1 MSRTL
6 NLDKSEALDS
16 SVRKKD
22 DILCRSL
29 RSFKKRG
36 SHLNIKNLDIKD
48 IKKQLRKRKRSD
60 QQDSATNMEIKE
72 PTTKKICPVSSMTVS
87 ADASPDVAKKGI
99 LVQRSVSLR
108 SSLTV
113 KDSDFAKRYRLLPTP
128 TKHRPSKS
136 WSETVSSNGISTTL
150 SQTEIKRQEAIYEVC
165 TGEENVVADLKM
177 IKEVYYAP
185 MYKLKL
191 MNEYEFMKIFGCL
204 EVLLALHQDLH
215 AKLKNARSSDGT
227 TDSIGDIMLNWFPG
241 LRCYA
246 RYCANQFE
254 AKTILDEKLRQG
266 GSVADFLQRCRD
278 SPFSRKLDLWS
289 FLDSPRSRLVKYPL
303 MLRSIQKY
311 TPKEHSDWRKLERA
325 ICRLQDII
333 EEVDRKTG
341 EAKVVWFT
349 AVLLFF
355 FIVLSVRV
363 RKFFLPV
370 CLQFFNQDV
379 FVLQCQDVLSRI
391 VFLDDRQMCP
401 HVFKSKKL
409 LCNGTL
415 RNKHGTKLHVFL
427 SETVFLLT
435 RPATR
440 QDRASYQVFTQPIPV
455 ENLLVEDLSD
465 GDVRMGGSFKTAIS
479 RLGTA
484 KHVFRVSSTDAENG
498 QSHTL
503 QAPTEQEKK
512 QWLNAI
518 RSVIPCPEN
527 YKTYL

>member
-1 MSRTL
+1 MSRSGQISKQKGIYNDKACLKVQMSRTL
-6 NLDKSEALDS
+6 NSEKSDKLNSSIRRKSESLQ
-16 SVRKKD
+16 
-22 DILCRSL
+22 RSL
-29 RSFKKRG
+29 RSLKKRG
-36 SHLNIKNLDIKD
+36 SNLNIKNLDIKD
-48 IKKQLRKRKRSD
+48 IKKQFRKRKRND
-60 QQDSATNMEIKE
+60 QQEGAQNMEIKE
-72 PTTKKICPVSSMTVS
+72 PTTKKICAVSNVS
-87 ADASPDVAKKGI
+87 NMPTLADSSRSPDPTKKGI

-113 KDSDFAKRYRLLPTP
+113 KDSDFAKRYKLLPTP

-136 WSETVSSNGISTTL
+136 WSDTVSNNGISETL

-165 TGEENVVADLKM
+165 SGEGNVVADLKL

-204 EVLLALHQDLH
+204 EVLMALHQDLH
-215 AKLKNARSSDGT
+215 TKLKNARSSNGT
-227 TDSIGDIMLNWFPG
+227 TDNIGDIMLNWFPG

-246 RYCANQFE
+246 RYCANQVE

-311 TPKEHSDWRKLERA
+311 TPKDHSDWRKLDLA
-325 ICRLQDII
+325 IRRLQDII
-333 EEVDRKTG
+333 EEVDRKNRRS
-341 EAKVVWFT
+341 K
-349 AVLLFF
+349 
-355 FIVLSVRV
+355 
-363 RKFFLPV
+363 
-370 CLQFFNQDV
+370 
-379 FVLQCQDVLSRI
+379 DVLSRI

-401 HVFKSKKL
+401 HVFKSRKL

-440 QDRASYQVFTQPIPV
+440 QEKASYQVFMQPIPV
-455 ENLLVEDLSD
+455 ECLMVEDLPD

-484 KHVFRVSSTDAENG
+484 KHVFRVSSTDTING

-503 QAPTEQEKK
+503 QAPTDQDKK

-518 RSVIPCPEN
+518 RSVIPCSEN

>member
-1 MSRTL
+1 MELRSGQIGKQSRINEDEACLKTQMS
-6 NLDKSEALDS
+6 KSFNSSTKEKLDS
-16 SVRKKD
+16 SVTGRRKSS
-22 DILCRSL
+22 LERSL
-29 RSFKKRG
+29 RSLKIRGG
-36 SHLNIKNLDIKD
+36 SHLNLKNLDIKD
-48 IKKQLRKRKRSD
+48 IKNQFRKRKRSD
-60 QQDSATNMEIKE
+60 QQDSSQAMEVKE
-72 PTTKKICPVSSMTVS
+72 PSTKKICAVSNITSL
-87 ADASPDVAKKGI
+87 AQASPGPTKKGI

-113 KDSDFAKRYRLLPTP
+113 KDSDFAKRYRVPQTP

-136 WSETVSSNGISTTL
+136 WSDSVSNNEINKNL

-165 TGEENVVADLKM
+165 TGEENVVTDLKM
-177 IKEVYYAP
+177 IREVYYAP

-204 EVLLALHQDLH
+204 EVLLALHQDLYT
-215 AKLKNARSSDGT
+215 KLKNARSSDGT
-227 TDSIGDIMLNWFPG
+227 TDNIGDIMLNWFPG

-246 RYCANQFE
+246 RYCASQFE
-254 AKTILDEKLRQG
+254 AKTILDDKLQQG

-311 TPKEHSDWRKLERA
+311 TPKDHPDWNKLEQA
-325 ICRLQDII
+325 IRRLQGII

-341 EAKVVWFT
+341 EAK
-349 AVLLFF
+349 
-355 FIVLSVRV
+355 
-363 RKFFLPV
+363 
-370 CLQFFNQDV
+370 
-379 FVLQCQDVLSRI
+379 CQDVLSKI

-401 HVFKSKKL
+401 EVFRSRKL
-409 LCNGTL
+409 ICNGTL
-415 RNKHGTKLHVFL
+415 RNKNGTKLQVFL
-427 SETVFLLT
+427 SEAVFLLT

-440 QDRASYQVFTQPIPV
+440 QGRASYQVFTQPIPV
-455 ENLLVEDLSD
+455 EHLLLEDLPD
-465 GDVRMGGSFKTAIS
+465 GDVRMGGSFKTAIP

-484 KHVFRVSSTDAENG
+484 RHVFRVSSVDAEG
-498 QSHTL
+498 GHSHTL
-503 QAPTEQEKK
+503 QAPNEEEKK

-518 RSVIPCPEN
+518 RSVIPSPEN

>member
-341 EAKVVWFT
+341 EAK
-349 AVLLFF
+349 
-355 FIVLSVRV
+355 
-363 RKFFLPV
+363 
-370 CLQFFNQDV
+370 
-379 FVLQCQDVLSRI
+379 CQDVLSRI

>member
-1 MSRTL
+1 MSRSGQIGKQKRINGDKGCLKVQMSRTL
-6 NLDKSEALDS
+6 NSEKSDDLNS
-16 SVRKKD
+16 SITRKQES
-22 DILCRSL
+22 LRRSL
-29 RSFKKRG
+29 RSLTRRG
-36 SHLNIKNLDIKD
+36 SHLSIKNLDIKD
-48 IKKQLRKRKRSD
+48 IKKQFRKRKRSD
-60 QQDSATNMEIKE
+60 HQDSAQSMEMKE
-72 PTTKKICPVSSMTVS
+72 PTTKKICAVSNMTTIADSSPPS
-87 ADASPDVAKKGI
+87 AAKKGV

-136 WSETVSSNGISTTL
+136 WSDTVSNNGVSETL

-165 TGEENVVADLKM
+165 SGEENVVADLKL

-215 AKLKNARSSDGT
+215 TKLKNARSSNGT

-311 TPKEHSDWRKLERA
+311 TPKDHSDWRKLEQA

-341 EAKVVWFT
+341 EAK
-349 AVLLFF
+349 
-355 FIVLSVRV
+355 
-363 RKFFLPV
+363 
-370 CLQFFNQDV
+370 
-379 FVLQCQDVLSRI
+379 CQDVLSRI

-401 HVFKSKKL
+401 EVFKSRKL

-415 RNKHGTKLHVFL
+415 RNKHGTPCVTNYGNRLSKIETTSILVRGSVSSYPAGHKTGQGQLSSLYTADPSRELVELKIFRMVTPEWAAPSRPRYQDLVQLNTFL
-427 SETVFLLT
+427 ESPVLTQRWANLT
-435 RPATR
+435 RYKPPLNRTKN
-440 QDRASYQVFTQPIPV
+440 SGSTQY
-455 ENLLVEDLSD
+455 E
-465 GDVRMGGSFKTAIS
+465 A
-479 RLGTA
+479 
-484 KHVFRVSSTDAENG
+484 
-498 QSHTL
+498 
-503 QAPTEQEKK
+503 
-512 QWLNAI
+512 
-518 RSVIPCPEN
+518 
-527 YKTYL
+527 

>member
-1 MSRTL
+1 MSRSGQIGKQKRINGDKGCLKVQMSRTL
-6 NLDKSEALDS
+6 NSEKSDDLNS
-16 SVRKKD
+16 SITRKQES
-22 DILCRSL
+22 LRRSL
-29 RSFKKRG
+29 RSLTRRG
-36 SHLNIKNLDIKD
+36 SHLSIKNLDIKD
-48 IKKQLRKRKRSD
+48 IKKQFRKRKRSD
-60 QQDSATNMEIKE
+60 HQDSAQSMEMKE
-72 PTTKKICPVSSMTVS
+72 PTTKKICAVSNMTTIADSSPPS
-87 ADASPDVAKKGI
+87 AAKKGV

-136 WSETVSSNGISTTL
+136 WSDTVSNNGVSETL

-165 TGEENVVADLKM
+165 SGEENVVADLKL

-215 AKLKNARSSDGT
+215 TKLKNARSSNGT

-311 TPKEHSDWRKLERA
+311 TPKDHSDWRKLEQA

-341 EAKVVWFT
+341 EAK
-349 AVLLFF
+349 
-355 FIVLSVRV
+355 
-363 RKFFLPV
+363 
-370 CLQFFNQDV
+370 
-379 FVLQCQDVLSRI
+379 CQDVLSRI

-401 HVFKSKKL
+401 EVFKSRKL

-415 RNKHGTKLHVFL
+415 RNKHGTKLQVFL
-427 SETVFLLT
+427 SEAVFLLT

-440 QDRASYQVFTQPIPV
+440 QGRASYQVFTQPIPV

-465 GDVRMGGSFKTAIS
+465 GDARMGGSFKTAIS

-484 KHVFRVSSTDAENG
+484 KHVFRVSSTNPEMG

-503 QAPTEQEKK
+503 QAPTEQDKK

-518 RSVIPCPEN
+518 RSVIPHPEN

>member
-1 MSRTL
+1 ML
-6 NLDKSEALDS
+6 
-16 SVRKKD
+16 RKNN
-22 DILCRSL
+22 
-29 RSFKKRG
+29 FKKRG
-36 SHLNIKNLDIKD
+36 NHLNIKNLDIKD

-60 QQDSATNMEIKE
+60 QQDRVTNMEIKE
-72 PTTKKICPVSSMTVS
+72 PTTKKICPVSSITVS

-215 AKLKNARSSDGT
+215 TKLKNARSSDGT

-341 EAKVVWFT
+341 EAK
-349 AVLLFF
+349 
-355 FIVLSVRV
+355 
-363 RKFFLPV
+363 
-370 CLQFFNQDV
+370 
-379 FVLQCQDVLSRI
+379 CQDVLSRI

-401 HVFKSKKL
+401 HVFKAKKL

-440 QDRASYQVFTQPIPV
+440 QNRASYQVFTQPIPV

-484 KHVFRVSSTDAENG
+484 KHVFRVSSTDIENG

>member
-1 MSRTL
+1 MRSGRIGKQKRIIEDKGCLKVQMSSTL
-6 NLDKSEALDS
+6 SSEKSDNFDS
-16 SVRKKD
+16 SIKRTQESFR
-22 DILCRSL
+22 RSL
-29 RSFKKRG
+29 RSFKRRG
-36 SHLNIKNLDIKD
+36 SHLSVKNLDIKD
-48 IKKQLRKRKRSD
+48 IKKRLRKRKRSD
-60 QQDSATNMEIKE
+60 QQGSMQNMEIKE
-72 PTTKKICPVSSMTVS
+72 PTTKKICAVSNMTTL
-87 ADASPDVAKKGI
+87 ADSSPASTKKGV

-136 WSETVSSNGISTTL
+136 WSDTVSNNGISQTL

-165 TGEENVVADLKM
+165 SGEENVVADLKM

-215 AKLKNARSSDGT
+215 TKLKNARSIDGT

-311 TPKEHSDWRKLERA
+311 TPKDHSDWRKLEEA

-341 EAKVVWFT
+341 EAK
-349 AVLLFF
+349 
-355 FIVLSVRV
+355 
-363 RKFFLPV
+363 
-370 CLQFFNQDV
+370 
-379 FVLQCQDVLSRI
+379 CQDVLSRI

-465 GDVRMGGSFKTAIS
+465 GDARMGGSFKTAIS

-484 KHVFRVSSTDAENG
+484 KHVFRVSSTDAEYG

-503 QAPTEQEKK
+503 QASTEQDKK

-518 RSVIPCPEN
+518 RSVIPHPEN